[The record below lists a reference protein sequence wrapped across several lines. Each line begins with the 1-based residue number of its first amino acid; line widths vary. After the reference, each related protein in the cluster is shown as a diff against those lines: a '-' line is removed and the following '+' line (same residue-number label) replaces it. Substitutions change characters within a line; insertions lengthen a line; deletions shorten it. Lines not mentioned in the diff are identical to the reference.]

1 MISLQNVTKYFPT
14 KYGPHYVLRD
24 ATLDLPMDK
33 NIGVFGVNGSGK
45 STLMNLLA
53 GVDMPNKGKV
63 VVKGNVSWPLGLGG
77 GYQGSMTGRE
87 NAEFIC
93 RIYGKSK
100 SEIRERLAFIKDFSE
115 LGKHFEMPL
124 KSYSSGMRSKFSF
137 AVSMAFDFDYY
148 LIDELTAVGDARFKE
163 KCRQIFDEKK
173 GRASFLFVSHNI
185 NELKRQ
191 CDVGL
196 FIRDQKL
203 HLFDSIDDAV
213 TAYNQANQVNE
224 KSVPAESKTAQ
235 VTKTKTTDKASAA

>member
-1 MISLQNVTKYFPT
+1 MISLQNVTKYFPS
-14 KYGPHYVLRD
+14 KYGRHYVLRD
-24 ATLDLPMDK
+24 VTLDLPLDK
-33 NIGVFGVNGSGK
+33 NIGVFGINGSGK

-53 GVDMPNKGKV
+53 GVDMPNKGKIT
-63 VVKGNVSWPLGLGG
+63 VKGNISWPLGLGG
-77 GYQGSMTGRE
+77 GYQGSMTGRQ

-100 SEIRERLAFIKDFSE
+100 SEIRDRLAFIKEFSE
-115 LGKHFEMPL
+115 LDKHFEMPL

-163 KCRQIFDEKK
+163 KCKKIFDEKK
-173 GRASFLFVSHNI
+173 GRANFLFVSHNM

-196 FIRDQKL
+196 FIKDEKL
-203 HLFDSIDDAV
+203 HIFDSIDEAIA
-213 TAYNQANQVNE
+213 AYNQANQI
-224 KSVPAESKTAQ
+224 PAQ
-235 VTKTKTTDKASAA
+235 VVGTITPKQPAAI